1 MNHLAHFHLSFNEP
15 GLVLGNWAGDVV
27 KGNDWQQYP
36 PDVQRGI
43 RLHRTI
49 DAFTDA
55 HPATH
60 KLSGQIRAFAGR
72 YAGPVGDVLRDHF
85 LSVCWPEFSGQ
96 PLQDFADGIYNI
108 LTERNADLPPVLQ
121 ERTPRMIAG
130 NWLLAYDTPGE
141 LAKVL
146 ERLERRIL
154 NHALDIAGLGKFVEQ
169 EKEKLLADFRAYYP
183 EIVAAARAVT
193 TK

>member
-1 MNHLAHFHLSFNEP
+1 MNHLAHFHLSFDEP
-15 GLVLGNWAGDVV
+15 GLVVGNWAGDVV

-85 LSVCWPEFSGQ
+85 LSICWPEFSGQ
-96 PLQDFADGIYNI
+96 PLQGFANGVYNI
-108 LTERNADLPPVLQ
+108 LTERNLDLPPVLQ
-121 ERTPRMIAG
+121 ERTPRMIAA
-130 NWLLAYDTPGE
+130 NWLMGYEHLPE
-141 LAKVL
+141 LVFVL
-146 ERLERRIL
+146 ERLQRRIR
-154 NHALDIAGLGKFVEQ
+154 NQALDIAGLCHFVEQ
-169 EKEKLLADFRAYYP
+169 KRDVLMADFRAFYP
-183 EIVAAARAVT
+183 EITAAARAASQ
-193 TK
+193 